1 MMKKKLGI
9 IILLCYAY
17 DMDITIYSD
26 KGTGK
31 KRQLI
36 TVSEKTKV
44 FGKEWYK
51 ILLRVYVFTG
61 EDWVGAFKGKFK
73 VTALKK

>member
-26 KGTGK
+26 RGTGK

-61 EDWVGAFKGKFK
+61 ED
-73 VTALKK
+73 